1 MTTKITLNATNK
13 WTKISKRKKSTT
25 PTLMDSVSVYFFEI
39 VNYKKKNHKNEK
51 NNNNNKQEN
60 LKLPY

>member
-51 NNNNNKQEN
+51 TTIIINKRI
-60 LKLPY
+60 

>member
-1 MTTKITLNATNK
+1 MQQINERKIQK
-13 WTKISKRKKSTT
+13 VKSTT

-39 VNYKKKNHKNEK
+39 VNYKKKSQKRK